1 MTDPFG
7 NALVGPAV
15 TATIP
20 AGAPPA
26 ASTYAAA
33 VQADKPAWQWRLGE
47 TSGTTAYDRAG
58 SNDQILNAANTRNTS
73 GALVNEAD
81 TATDFPGSSDSAP
94 VQGVSRYWQPG
105 PQTFSLEAWVRT
117 TTTTGGKIIGFGD
130 GNTARSGSNGTDRHL
145 YMSNSGSIYFG
156 VRPDMGT
163 RVTVNSPLTY
173 RDNQWHHVV
182 GTLGGDGM
190 KLYVDGS
197 VVASNAGVTKAQVY
211 RGYWRVGGDRLSSW
225 PAAPTR
231 EAITA
236 SLDEIAV
243 YPTAL
248 SAGRVQAHYIAS
260 GRAGTPND
268 PPTASFSYTADFNE
282 ASFTGVGTDTDGQ
295 IASYAWDFG
304 DSVDGERREPGSIR
318 TRRAAPTT

>member
-1 MTDPFG
+1 M
-7 NALVGPAV
+7 
-15 TATIP
+15 
-20 AGAPPA
+20 
-26 ASTYAAA
+26 
-33 VQADKPAWQWRLGE
+33 
-47 TSGTTAYDRAG
+47 
-58 SNDQILNAANTRNTS
+58 
-73 GALVNEAD
+73 
-81 TATDFPGSSDSAP
+81 
-94 VQGVSRYWQPG
+94 
-105 PQTFSLEAWVRT
+105 RT

-145 YMSNSGSIYFG
+145 YMNNSGSIYFG

-163 RVTVNSPLTY
+163 RVTINSPSTY

-197 VVASNAGVTKAQVY
+197 MVASNAGVTKAQVY

-248 SAGRVQAHYIAS
+248 TASRVQAHYIAS
-260 GRAGTPND
+260 GRGGTPND
-268 PPTASFSYTADFNE
+268 PPTASFSYTADLNT

-295 IASYAWDFG
+295 IASYAWDFDDSSTGTGANPVHSYATGGTYNVKLTVTDNDG
-304 DSVDGERREPGSIR
+304 DTGSITQPVTVSDPPPNVPPAGLVLLYGR
-318 TRRAAPTT
+318 SQYCVVHGCGYRYRRSDRVVCVGLR